1 MIIFTNPDLL
11 SLGNKTTLRSYT
23 TTYSAA
29 GAIAR
34 GLLSLSDEFFPLDFV
49 LPNDSLEV
57 RSETNETETSSSRVV
72 YPNPSNGL
80 LKVNLPSEV
89 TTEACSIVFY
99 DIIGKELLN
108 KSLSQGLNQIDLDS
122 KVSSG
127 VLIYT
132 IITEKGTLIKSG
144 KLIIT
149 K

>member
-1 MIIFTNPDLL
+1 MVSFTNPDLL
-11 SLGNKTTLRSYT
+11 SVANKNTLRGYT
-23 TTYSAA
+23 TIYSAA

-49 LPNDSLEV
+49 LPNDSLEI
-57 RSETNETETSSSRVV
+57 RSETIETETSSAIVF

-80 LKVNLPSEV
+80 LNVNLPSEV

-99 DIIGKELLN
+99 DIIGNKILN
-108 KSLSQGLNQIDLDS
+108 RALSQGLNQIDLQS
-122 KVSSG
+122 QVKSG